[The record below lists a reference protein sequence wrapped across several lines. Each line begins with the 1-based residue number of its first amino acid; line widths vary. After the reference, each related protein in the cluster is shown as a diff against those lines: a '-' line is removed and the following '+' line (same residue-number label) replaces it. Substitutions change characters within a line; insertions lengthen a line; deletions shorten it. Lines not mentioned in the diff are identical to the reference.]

1 MQTPEY
7 ESNQYAFYRLR
18 VGASLVR
25 KRDNTS
31 VYFRPG
37 DDTATAEANATHCFA
52 HPDMFPGESV
62 RVFNQWAAEYF

>member
-18 VGASLVR
+18 AGASLVR
-25 KRDNTS
+25 KRDNAS

-37 DDTATAEANATHCFA
+37 DDTATAEANAAHCFA
-52 HPDMFPGESV
+52 PPDMFPGESA